1 MEAVIACIKEDLRV
15 QSGAKKSKL
24 LIACDEVGKS
34 QDEKQVV
41 QLLTLLVDNDDELE
55 CFFTGLSLN
64 PFLNESSSGR
74 VLNYVPL
81 PLLSIPS
88 SMGLVQ
94 SFIKGLGS
102 LSVKVSSKLARLS
115 GGHPRT
121 IQLFKTVISSNMWCT
136 MDYWSGSM
144 FQTVVDS
151 TLAFQSRSLSEPEIM
166 LLLRPRTYI
175 DDIKENAVL
184 RRALEEGK
192 LYATIF
198 NPAEKKYVEL
208 FTSPMLLRS
217 ALIFEAAQ
225 KEGNALIDK
234 LNEMLELVGLRDLA
248 EFRTAN
254 AQQYGK
260 TFENFYLC
268 MEMLRRGFQK
278 SQLGQRKIDI
288 TDLYPT
294 ITYQQNCEEIR
305 YKLARRFNVVD
316 VSCQSDF
323 PSINPVDA
331 AVVKSVKTLID
342 NADSI
347 NVVVRPTKENQAGY
361 DFFFILKG
369 RAAGPRFV
377 QLIEPTLSAGGPDS
391 DVFFI
396 KRYIKKLKAAES
408 LAWNKLGIDVN
419 NIVHTFISTGDIT
432 GIQWQTVFKDQGYS
446 DRKVLILDKTDLS
459 TFYGP
464 MLSVLF
470 SSCFSD

>member
-1 MEAVIACIKEDLRV
+1 
-15 QSGAKKSKL
+15 
-24 LIACDEVGKS
+24 
-34 QDEKQVV
+34 
-41 QLLTLLVDNDDELE
+41 
-55 CFFTGLSLN
+55 
-64 PFLNESSSGR
+64 
-74 VLNYVPL
+74 
-81 PLLSIPS
+81 
-88 SMGLVQ
+88 
-94 SFIKGLGS
+94 
-102 LSVKVSSKLARLS
+102 
-115 GGHPRT
+115 
-121 IQLFKTVISSNMWCT
+121 

-166 LLLRPRTYI
+166 LLLRPRTSV

-234 LNEMLELVGLRDLA
+234 LNELLELVGLRDLA
-248 EFRTAN
+248 EFRTVN

-260 TFENFYLC
+260 ICENFYLC
-268 MEMLRRGFQK
+268 MEMLPRGFQK

-294 ITYQQNCEEIR
+294 FTYQQNCEEIR

-342 NADSI
+342 NNADSI

-361 DFFFILKG
+361 DFFFILKD

-377 QLIEPTLSAGGPDS
+377 QLMEPTLSAGGPDS

-396 KRYIKKLKAAES
+396 KRYINKLKAAES
-408 LAWNKLGIDVN
+408 
-419 NIVHTFISTGDIT
+419 
-432 GIQWQTVFKDQGYS
+432 
-446 DRKVLILDKTDLS
+446 
-459 TFYGP
+459 
-464 MLSVLF
+464 
-470 SSCFSD
+470 